1 MLYEILTYPLRAWHR
16 RGFDVQSPWAYMLV
30 RDVLFE
36 PLHYYAYEELRLLRK
51 SFATPWSLSAE
62 DDEQLYRIANHFAPQ
77 SIVEIGLPQS
87 ACYMARPHT
96 DAACT
101 AILPSAAGT
110 ETLQRLGINA
120 VEGNA
125 VEELQRII
133 PDDTTAGMT
142 HIALPDN
149 RENSVTVE
157 SLYEWIATHA
167 DADTVLVI
175 EHINRSNR
183 HIWNSIVNDDDRAS
197 VTFDLGHRGI
207 VTFDPKRIKQN
218 YLL

>member
-1 MLYEILTYPLRAWHR
+1 
-16 RGFDVQSPWAYMLV
+16 
-30 RDVLFE
+30 
-36 PLHYYAYEELRLLRK
+36 
-51 SFATPWSLSAE
+51 
-62 DDEQLYRIANHFAPQ
+62 
-77 SIVEIGLPQS
+77 
-87 ACYMARPHT
+87 MARPHT
-96 DAACT
+96 GAYCT

-125 VEELQRII
+125 AEELQRTI
-133 PDDTTAGMT
+133 PDGTAAGMV
-142 HIALPDN
+142 HLALPDN

-183 HIWNSIVNDDDRAS
+183 TLWRHIVRNDERATA
-197 VTFDLGHRGI
+197 TFDLGHRGI
-207 VTFDPKRIKQN
+207 VTFNPKRVKQN